1 MLANATH
8 VITGI
13 ELGEHRVGVGYIS
26 KAAPNASNILELVQA
41 IKPIAGLLLL
51 LLLLPNLM
59 SITHQYTEQTIPEL
73 DTLLRLAAQ
82 R

>member
-1 MLANATH
+1 VLFLTD
-8 VITGI
+8 
-13 ELGEHRVGVGYIS
+13 LGVGYIS

-41 IKPIAGLLLL
+41 VKPIAGLLLL

-59 SITHQYTEQTIPEL
+59 SITHQYTEQTIREL
-73 DTLLRLAAQ
+73 DTLLRLAGQ